1 MKIYNTMTNKKEEF
15 KPLEKGKIKMYVC
28 GPTVYNYFHIGN
40 ARPFLFFDVV
50 RRYFEFIGYDVTFV
64 QNITDIDDKLIEQ
77 SIKENVPVSEIAK
90 KYIKAFYEDIEKLE
104 IRRVDIQP
112 KATEYIGKMIKL
124 IKSLEEKGY
133 AYRAGGDVYFSVEK
147 FKDYGKLS
155 GRKLKDMKA
164 GARVEKNDNKK
175 NPFDFTLWKAAKPN
189 EPKWKSPW
197 GEGRPGWHTECVVM
211 SQSLLGETFDIHGGG
226 IDLVFPHHENE
237 IAQAESLTGKV
248 FVRYWMHNGY
258 LNIEGQKM
266 SKSLNNF
273 FTARDILKKY
283 KPEAIRFFFLSK
295 HYRSPIDFSESIII
309 ESQKAVTNFYEAFK
323 DIDFLSF
330 KNEKMG
336 NDEKLEKIKS
346 EFKTA
351 MDDDFNTAK
360 AISVLFE
367 LSKIIKNTQM
377 SLEFRKK
384 AALLMY
390 QLGSVLGFFKD
401 IEKKLQNDINNLSE
415 KLIELLI
422 DYRNNFKKEK
432 NWEMADKIRN
442 DLASIGIELKD
453 TKEGTKWSQKSD

>member
-237 IAQAESLTGKV
+237 IAQAEALTGKV